1 MLHEPPIML
10 EAPLITIANMGGVC
24 EQDHKELGVTSPG
37 TLFGTPYVF
46 GLFRLLVLHLALIIT
61 PEKESALLQE
71 MYSNVKK
78 KKPVARRR
86 HIAS

>member
-1 MLHEPPIML
+1 ML

-46 GLFRLLVLHLALIIT
+46 GLFRLLVLHLALIIA
-61 PEKESALLQE
+61 PEKESALPPLLQE

-78 KKPVARRR
+78 KHVARRR